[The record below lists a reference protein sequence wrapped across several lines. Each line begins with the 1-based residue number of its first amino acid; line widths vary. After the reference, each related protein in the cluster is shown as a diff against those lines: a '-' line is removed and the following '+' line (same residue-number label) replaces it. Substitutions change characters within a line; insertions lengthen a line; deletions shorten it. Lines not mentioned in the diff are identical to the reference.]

1 HLVDE
6 GVAEAEDALQVA
18 GSDAQLFYRRAA
30 VESLW
35 LGSPAELR
43 AEVAPLLRTR
53 IAAPGPV
60 VL

>member
-1 HLVDE
+1 MQIHGAYGMTE
-6 GVAEAEDALQVA
+6 N
-18 GSDAQLFYRRAA
+18 SDAQLFYRRAA

-43 AEVAPLLRTR
+43 GEVASLLRAR
-53 IAAPGPV
+53 ITARPRPV